1 MLENFEDY
9 SKIVSL
15 DSSPF
20 VGISDL
26 CLFYASLCERM
37 NLSYECLEE
46 NQGIMVYTN
55 KIDPEIFIYNDIE
68 TEEPGPHSLWDET
81 NQNPF
86 EATLKKERL
95 YGLGVAGSKISFLTQ
110 LYALERLQKE
120 GKKTSVC
127 LFAGSFSN
135 LKQDI
140 ENPLVKT
147 ALQST
152 KQVIVSRPTSSRL
165 LLGNCGYAKVK
176 FQIPLDETE
185 SELRRRHLE
194 GEDTST
200 QTRIFRGRTTHGASV
215 EKLRDEDAFVKL
227 IEYLRML
234 PDGVLVLSM
243 EAGHSVNAV
252 ASEAILELNLSQP
265 VGKSVAKKLLD
276 LVDQINLL
284 IEKYKSMRGDD
295 TSKLPNLN
303 IGKLRHYEDCV
314 ELGMSFYLPHDY
326 TKEDLLAELKIIE
339 QNLEKDSVQFKLTE
353 FLAGFEF
360 KQTDESV
367 QRWKAAFDKHKISW
381 RTGDSVMKSASRKL
395 SAFGQSMVQFGLAS
409 GLGNINEPNEY
420 VESTQLKDSI
430 ELFYTMMEQS

>member
-9 SKIVSL
+9 SKVVSL

-26 CLFYASLCERM
+26 CSFYEDLCKRMGLNFESL
-37 NLSYECLEE
+37 E
-46 NQGIMVYTN
+46 NKQGIMVYTN
-55 KIDPEIFIYNDIE
+55 KLSPEIFIYNDIE

-86 EATLKKERL
+86 EATLKKDQL
-95 YGLGVAGSKISFLTQ
+95 FGLGVAGSKISFLTQ
-110 LYALERLQKE
+110 LYALEKLVKE
-120 GKKTSVC
+120 AKSPSVC
-127 LFAGSFSN
+127 LFAGSFTN
-135 LKQDI
+135 LKKDI
-140 ENPLVKT
+140 ERPLVKT
-147 ALQST
+147 ALQAS
-152 KQVIVSRPTSSRL
+152 KQIIVSRPTSSRL

-176 FQIPLDETE
+176 FQIPLDANE

-215 EKLRDEDAFVKL
+215 EKVRDEDAFIKL

-234 PDGVLVLSM
+234 PEAVLVLSM

-265 VGKSVAKKLLD
+265 VGKGVAKKLLD
-276 LVDQINLL
+276 LVDEINLL

-295 TSKLPNLN
+295 SSKLPNLN
-303 IGKLRHYEDCV
+303 IGKLRHYEDMV

-326 TKEDLLAELKIIE
+326 TKEDLLDELKNIE
-339 QNLEKDSVQFKLTE
+339 SNLEKDKISFKLSE

-360 KQTDESV
+360 KNTTENTK
-367 QRWKAAFDKHKISW
+367 RWQDAFKKHELEW

-395 SAFGQSMVQFGLAS
+395 SAFGESMVQFGLAS
-409 GLGNINEPNEY
+409 GLGNINEPNES
-420 VESTQLKDSI
+420 VDSAQLKKSI
-430 ELFYTMMEQS
+430 DLFYTIMEQS